1 MKLCRTYLQDSDTER
16 GVATLVRQKPRGI
29 ELDPAGVSARLLEED
44 FNGLVELLGGFV
56 RPTDVVDCSTN
67 RRRRR
72 RRRRQSWSLLVAD
85 VLCLRGCGNG
95 DELGRVEADR
105 AVQVLVHVEGG
116 QRLVCVL
123 GDEEHSLDY
132 NKR

>member
-1 MKLCRTYLQDSDTER
+1 MKFCRTYLQDSDTER
-16 GVATLVRQKPRGI
+16 GMATLVRQKPRGV
-29 ELDPAGVSARLLEED
+29 ELNPAGVGARLLEED

-67 RRRRR
+67 
-72 RRRRQSWSLLVAD
+72 RRRQSWSLLVAD

-123 GDEEHSLDY
+123 GDEEHSLDF

>member
-1 MKLCRTYLQDSDTER
+1 LQDSDTER
-16 GVATLVRQKPRGI
+16 GMATLVRQKSRGV
-29 ELDPAGVSARLLEED
+29 ELDPAGVRARLLEED

-67 RRRRR
+67 R

-123 GDEEHSLDY
+123 GDEEHSLDF